1 MRQKIFVTALLL
13 LMLPLTVLPVLSP
26 GELPPSSPDGDA
38 TSLGEGGYV
47 AGRIRIPAAG
57 IHAEV
62 LTASHGPD
70 CGCCAPLWQ
79 GGIASTTADL
89 SSVQVDDTAEL
100 LLLDGSRL
108 VLECAEIVPCI
119 RIGNA
124 LIGWRGVIEAQ
135 GDVLLVCGGRVYRFV
150 RL

>member
-1 MRQKIFVTALLL
+1 MTRKMFVTALLL
-13 LMLPLTVLPVLSP
+13 LMLPLTVLPLLSP
-26 GELPPSSPDGDA
+26 GELPPSSPD
-38 TSLGEGGYV
+38 SV

-108 VLECAEIVPCI
+108 VLACAEIVPCI

-135 GDVLLVCGGRVYRFV
+135 GDVLLVCSGRVYRFV